1 MVRGEGDRLPPA
13 LPFRDFV
20 AYARLGVDRAEHER
34 FFAGLLGDVT
44 EPTAPLG
51 LMDVHGDGSLVAE
64 ARLPVDAGLAERVRV
79 AARGCGVSPAAVF
92 HLAWARVLA
101 VVSGRVDVVFGTVLL
116 GRMNAGVG
124 ADRVPGPFM
133 NTLPARVDTGAVGV
147 ADAVAAMQRQLAGLV
162 AHEHAPLSLAQQA
175 SGVPAGL
182 PLFTSILN
190 YRHGTRSGQQTGLDG
205 VEVVYSRRRTNYP
218 LTVSSMT

>member
-1 MVRGEGDRLPPA
+1 MILWRS
-13 LPFRDFV
+13 
-20 AYARLGVDRAEHER
+20 ARLGVDRAEHER

-124 ADRVPGPFM
+124 ADRVPGPFI
-133 NTLPARVDTGAVGV
+133 NTLPA
-147 ADAVAAMQRQLAGLV
+147 AG
-162 AHEHAPLSLAQQA
+162 
-175 SGVPAGL
+175 G
-182 PLFTSILN
+182 
-190 YRHGTRSGQQTGLDG
+190 YRGGGG
-205 VEVVYSRRRTNYP
+205 G
-218 LTVSSMT
+218 